1 MCANDAAI
9 PVLGVVCDAV
19 IRIKCDVWT
28 RIRMDIMYGDAR
40 ATLADLRRGYEA
52 SLSPEPSK

>member
-40 ATLADLRRGYEA
+40 ATLFGTVGSAVFWMT
-52 SLSPEPSK
+52 

>member
-28 RIRMDIMYGDAR
+28 RIRMDVIYGPGSVAR
-40 ATLADLRRGYEA
+40 A
-52 SLSPEPSK
+52 SPR